1 MMKRLGLL
9 GLLMLGGCFVGGA
22 IAWTQLT
29 SLPSGYSDNQ
39 VDVNAPR
46 PDPSIAR
53 QSAQQ
58 VEQKL
63 QTLRNPATTVT
74 LGQQEINDVVTATI
88 DSVGRKASIT
98 QAIRGVNT
106 ELTNGKLK
114 AGAVIDFGKLQSTAT
129 AATSAVSSAK
139 PSAEPGAEP
148 SAEPSIVGQ
157 VLNRLP
163 KLGNQSVYI
172 GIEGTPKISDGQFQ
186 LDPSTRVTIGK
197 LSLSLQ
203 DVANYVGVPPEKLQ
217 QELNQAIPLAVTNL
231 PVQDINV
238 TDQNL
243 VIRSTNGK

>member
-9 GLLMLGGCFVGGA
+9 GLLMLGGCFIGGA

-39 VDVNAPR
+39 IDANAPR
-46 PDPSIAR
+46 PDPSVAR
-53 QSAQQ
+53 QAAQQ

-129 AATSAVSSAK
+129 AATSAGDGTA
-139 PSAEPGAEP
+139 PNTEP
-148 SAEPSIVGQ
+148 STEASIVGQ
-157 VLNRLP
+157 VLTRLP

-172 GIEGTPKISDGQFQ
+172 GIEGTPKISDGQVQ

-243 VIRSTNGK
+243 VIRSNSRQ